1 MNSQRYATV
10 VTIIAVAVFF
20 TNLSLY
26 KYQIEP
32 LTILEPKYDLLVL
45 GVLCLPVVWHR
56 VRQGRVPFN
65 DKLLLFVFVAVLVFL
80 VGTLVHSGSTSLSPL
95 ILQFTGLA
103 FLVLCYLLFKD
114 DETLFQARRAILVCL
129 VLAVLLNLFEVLQ
142 PGMFSV
148 SPGRSAGLYINPNIS
163 AVALITGSILA
174 IGLVPVRMRIAFLII
189 VGAGVFSTMSRSG
202 MIIFVAATIVFVL
215 QGVVRPDWRRAY
227 VLANTLILLG
237 FVLFFYYAVAT
248 VPEYHFAVDA
258 KIGTALGLTEDA
270 ERDELES
277 VRGERLEE
285 ATILYAQ
292 NPIFGV
298 GLDRAWALEI
308 HNSYLL
314 YSLAYGLVGWL
325 FVPALA
331 LVVAGG
337 GDRRVAL
344 HMALALVLMAVFS
357 HDLMTDR
364 TVLLPLALASVTPKD
379 LWQPHD

>member
-1 MNSQRYATV
+1 
-10 VTIIAVAVFF
+10 
-20 TNLSLY
+20 
-26 KYQIEP
+26 
-32 LTILEPKYDLLVL
+32 
-45 GVLCLPVVWHR
+45 
-56 VRQGRVPFN
+56 VPFN
-65 DKLLLFVFVAVLVFL
+65 DKLLLFVFVAVLVLL
-80 VGTLVHSGSTSLSPL
+80 VGTLVHSGGTSLSPL
-95 ILQFTGLA
+95 ILQFTGFA

-114 DETLFQARRAILVCL
+114 DETLFHAKRAVLVCL
-129 VLAVLLNLFEVLQ
+129 ILAVLINLFEVLH

-163 AVALITGSILA
+163 AVALVTGSILA

-298 GLDRAWALEI
+298 GLDRAWVLEI

-314 YSLAYGLVGWL
+314 YSLAYGLLGWL

-344 HMALALVLMAVFS
+344 PMALALILMAMFT
-357 HDLMTDR
+357 HNLMTDR